1 MIRQHCED
9 EFLSNEE
16 LEYLAEETMISI
28 RPTKNL
34 PKIKMIT
41 HTIGPALANQE
52 ISVPLWAAIQLKKL
66 NQCKIVIPEWLRV
79 DWLEEASAQS
89 SKSHD
94 FYPMPP
100 HFLEIGYLLLKVAKN
115 DFDDNPEEISS
126 LLKTL
131 EDKRRDNLTDGLT
144 KGIGDVEPTD
154 YFPGYLLTNLSAME
168 MNRIRKAT
176 VEVLSK
182 RDRYYRTSS
191 TTAEV
196 PPSSSQTHDD
206 NDDEED

>member
-1 MIRQHCED
+1 MLRQHCED

-52 ISVPLWAAIQLKKL
+52 ITVPLWAAIQLKKL

-79 DWLEEASAQS
+79 DWLEESSTQS

-100 HFLEIGYLLLKVAKN
+100 HFLEIGYLLLKV
-115 DFDDNPEEISS
+115 
-126 LLKTL
+126 
-131 EDKRRDNLTDGLT
+131 
-144 KGIGDVEPTD
+144 
-154 YFPGYLLTNLSAME
+154 
-168 MNRIRKAT
+168 
-176 VEVLSK
+176 
-182 RDRYYRTSS
+182 
-191 TTAEV
+191 
-196 PPSSSQTHDD
+196 
-206 NDDEED
+206 